1 MWRLSCPLCGGS
13 PCANRAIAPPPRCWR
28 RRHPLT
34 PQQAE
39 GMTVTIVDAA
49 RPVTGGVKTHLDV
62 NVAPGPVTGGVDT
75 HLDLNVVAALDG
87 IGGLLAVAKFP
98 TTAAGH
104 RELLGWLSGFGPVAR
119 VGVGGTGPYGAGVAR
134 FLRAA
139 GVAVVEVDRPN
150 RQARRRSGKSDP
162 LDAVEAARAALSGRA
177 RGAAKSRDGNVEAIR
192 ALVVAKRSARS
203 AKIQALN
210 QIRHLSFTAP
220 EQLRQRL
227 AGVSRHHLA
236 ARAAALRPSS
246 REGADPVIAA
256 TKTALRM
263 LGRRVLALDEE
274 KARIDALLAGL
285 VTQTA
290 PQLLAVFGAGI
301 DTAAALLVT
310 AGDNPGRLRSEAA
323 WAHLCGTA
331 PIPASS
337 GKVTRYRLNRGGDRQ
352 ANSALWGIV
361 ITRLGNDPR
370 TKAYMARRLAEGRSK
385 PEVIRVLKRYV
396 AREVYHRLPRP

>member
-1 MWRLSCPLCGGS
+1 
-13 PCANRAIAPPPRCWR
+13 
-28 RRHPLT
+28 
-34 PQQAE
+34 
-39 GMTVTIVDAA
+39 MTVTIVDAA
-49 RPVTGGVKTHLDV
+49 RPVPGGADTHSDLNVTPRLVTAGVDTHLDV
-62 NVAPGPVTGGVDT
+62 NVA
-75 HLDLNVVAALDG
+75 AALDPV
-87 IGGLLAVAKFP
+87 GGLLGVAEFP
-98 TTAAGH
+98 TTLAGH
-104 RELLGWLSGFGPVAR
+104 RGLLGWLAGFGPVAR
-119 VGVGGTGPYGAGVAR
+119 AGVEGTGSYGAGLAR

-139 GVAVVEVDRPN
+139 GIQVVEVDRPN

-162 LDAVEAARAALSGRA
+162 LDAIEAARAALSGRA
-177 RGAAKSRDGNVEAIR
+177 CGAAKSRDGNVEAIR

-203 AKIQALN
+203 AKIQTLN

-227 AGVSRHHLA
+227 AGVSRQHLA
-236 ARAAALRPSS
+236 ARAAALRPAT
-246 REGADPVIAA
+246 REGADPVITA
-256 TKTALRM
+256 TKTALRI

-274 KARIDALLAGL
+274 KARIDALLATL

-290 PQLLAVFGAGI
+290 PQLLTVFGVGI
-301 DTAAALLVT
+301 DTAAELLVT

-337 GKVTRYRLNRGGDRQ
+337 GKVTRYRLNRGGNRQ
-352 ANSALWGIV
+352 ANRALWGIV

-370 TKAYMARRLAEGRSK
+370 TRAYMARRLGEGRSK

>member
-1 MWRLSCPLCGGS
+1 M
-13 PCANRAIAPPPRCWR
+13 
-28 RRHPLT
+28 
-34 PQQAE
+34 
-39 GMTVTIVDAA
+39 VDAA
-49 RPVTGGVKTHLDV
+49 RPVTGRANAHLDLS
-62 NVAPGPVTGGVDT
+62 VAPGPVTGGVDT
-75 HLDLNVVAALDG
+75 HLDLNVAAVLDRV
-87 IGGLLAVAKFP
+87 GGLLGVAEFP
-98 TTAAGH
+98 ATVAGH
-104 RELLGWLSGFGPVAR
+104 RELLGWLAGFGPVAR
-119 VGVGGTGPYGAGVAR
+119 VGVEGTGSYGAGLAR
-134 FLRAA
+134 FLQAA
-139 GVAVVEVDRPN
+139 GVQVAGVDRPN

-162 LDAVEAARAALSGRA
+162 LDAIEAARAALSGRA
-177 RGAAKSRDGNVEAIR
+177 RGAAKSRDGNVE

-236 ARAAALRPSS
+236 ARAAGLRPATGA
-246 REGADPVIAA
+246 GADPVIAA
-256 TKTALRM
+256 TKTALRI

-290 PQLLAVFGAGI
+290 PQLLEVFGVGV

-352 ANSALWGIV
+352 ANCALWGIV

-370 TKAYMARRLAEGRSK
+370 TKAYMDRRLAEGRSK

-396 AREVYHRLPRP
+396 AREVYHHLPRT